1 MLILTPPS
9 EGKAS
14 ENTVNKKFNETNFIF
29 TVQVKKILELL
40 NKLDEKEIIS
50 TYGTTLD
57 KAKDLHKNNLNIFN
71 KECSM
76 AIDRYTGVVFKN
88 LDWNSLNLNS
98 QNYLNKNLRILS
110 GFFGILKPDSLIPN
124 YKLKMNVL
132 SLTNFWKKD
141 ISKYL
146 ENEELVL
153 DLLPA
158 THRKALNLEKNIVRI
173 NFIINKNGK
182 LVQSAHSGKIVKG
195 KFIRFLAQNNV
206 QDIYG
211 INNFEYDGYKWNG
224 KLFIKDN

>member
-9 EGKAS
+9 EGKSS
-14 ENTVNKKFNETNFIF
+14 ENTVNKKFSETDFIF

-57 KAKDLHKNNLNIFN
+57 KANDLHKNNLNIFN

-146 ENEELVL
+146 ENEELIL

-182 LVQSAHSGKIVKG
+182 LVQSAHSGKVVKG

-224 KLFIKDN
+224 ELFIKDN